1 MLKITIYTT
10 ETCSKCR
17 MIKEYLEEKLIPY
30 TALDA
35 VEHYDDVKDTG
46 FAAAPIIKVET
57 IIEWEDNPIM
67 WFEDIQEFIDYLN
80 KNDDK
85 WKIEECVQA

>member
-17 MIKEYLEEKLIPY
+17 MIKEYLEENFIPY

-35 VEHYDDVKDTG
+35 VEHYDDVKDTW
-46 FAAAPIIKVET
+46 FMSAPIIKVET
-57 IIEWEDNPIM
+57 IVEWEDNPIM
-67 WFEDIQEFIDYLN
+67 WFEDIQEFINYLN
-80 KNDDK
+80 KNKDG
-85 WKIEECVQA
+85 WEAEYVPA